1 MFGELS
7 IRISVSLIGRFLS
20 PSLPSFL
27 LLRLILLQS
36 GSFAPN
42 FLYNPNGTFLSLS
55 CKISSKECR
64 VAGNPHTHTNK
75 ANDFLCHCSSFS
87 AFLSENKFS
96 PTWTIDLSIL
106 KYNSFVPLEFLSTA
120 TDSSMLSHLLLVLKP
135 GNRVSGNFPQSNLSV
150 A

>member
-1 MFGELS
+1 MKFVGVRGIIYS
-7 IRISVSLIGRFLS
+7 YIGFAYR
-20 PSLPSFL
+20 SFSFSFSSFVL

-42 FLYNPNGTFLSLS
+42 FLCNPNGTFHSLS

-64 VAGNPHTHTNK
+64 VAGNPHTHTHTNK

-106 KYNSFVPLEFLSTA
+106 KYNPFVPLEFLSA
-120 TDSSMLSHLLLVLKP
+120 VTDTSILSHLC
-135 GNRVSGNFPQSNLSV
+135 SF
-150 A
+150 